1 MKLRGSAP
9 IGSAVSSVL
18 IFFNAFNM
26 ESVANN
32 ESYARRGRFWR
43 YAPLVVWTL
52 VIFLASTG
60 ELSAPNTSRILRP
73 LLLWLFPNISEER
86 LMSAHFFVRK
96 AAHFTEYAI
105 LAFFAARAFIT
116 SSHERLRRAWFLI
129 ALLLVILYSLS
140 DEYHQ
145 SFVASRTGSIYD
157 SLIDIAG
164 GLTALAVFAL
174 WRKQKE
180 KVKKVKGKSED
191 KSTSIN

>member
-1 MKLRGSAP
+1 
-9 IGSAVSSVL
+9 
-18 IFFNAFNM
+18 M
-26 ESVANN
+26 ESVADN
-32 ESYARRGRFWR
+32 ESQRQGHGRFWR
-43 YAPLVVWTL
+43 YAPLLVWML

-73 LLLWLFPNISEER
+73 LLIWLFPNISEER

-116 SSHERLRRAWFLI
+116 SSHESLRRAWFFV
-129 ALLLVILYSLS
+129 ALLLVVLYSLS

-164 GLTALAVFAL
+164 GLTALAAFAL
-174 WRKQKE
+174 WQGRKA
-180 KVKKVKGKSED
+180 KVR
-191 KSTSIN
+191 